1 MPTENDEP
9 IKSVPFA
16 LQRVFY
22 QVYASPPHTKKKEK
36 KEESKMKDG
45 NGLPHTYQ
53 SGIGVS
59 GN

>member
-22 QVYASPPHTKKKEK
+22 QVYISPTHTKKKEK
-36 KEESKMKDG
+36 KEETRMKDG
-45 NGLPHTYQ
+45 I